1 MNRWEL
7 YVTWG
12 LLAIIAFGVSSVSRH
27 LTQIHNEIAEIRRK
41 LGIGDEQSV
50 IYIVACVTY

>member
-12 LLAIIAFGVSSVSRH
+12 MLLIIAFGVSSVSRH
-27 LTQIHNEIAEIRRK
+27 LTEVQNELAAIRQK
-41 LGIGDEQSV
+41 LNGQFTGEE
-50 IYIVACVTY
+50 

>member
-12 LLAIIAFGVSSVSRH
+12 MLVIIGFGISSISRH
-27 LTQIHNEIAEIRRK
+27 LTEIQNELAEIRRK
-41 LGIGDEQSV
+41 MGGEADDLEF
-50 IYIVACVTY
+50 